1 MLSVA
6 EHGGQPAKSRLF
18 YVLRKMPKLI
28 GHFALHR
35 QFVKDP
41 SGPQCPCWCCRANAL
56 FLRDFVQFVALLKF
70 TAMGLMRRWEGVTS
84 DSQIF
89 SLSLLL
95 CATNANGSDKLRK
108 LLCNTVI
115 QPTTNTTWRPK
126 SKNNIYNVNRLI

>member
-1 MLSVA
+1 MGVNVPRV
-6 EHGGQPAKSRLF
+6 GFF
-18 YVLRKMPKLI
+18 YVPRKMPKLI

-56 FLRDFVQFVALLKF
+56 FLRDFVQFVAPAEIYGDGFNATLGGRDVRFANLLP
-70 TAMGLMRRWEGVTS
+70 LSS
-84 DSQIF
+84 D
-89 SLSLLL
+89 LL

-115 QPTTNTTWRPK
+115 HPTNTTWRPP
-126 SKNNIYNVNRLI
+126 SKNNIYNVN